1 MDIREASLIANI
13 SFDTLSSYTGTPI
26 PTDYKFVCWV
36 GDENEK
42 ELLDKLSDSGREFIQ
57 VACPRPITKLS
68 DTELNNEISRRMYE
82 AEKRYEE
89 MMEQGLV

>member
-13 SFDTLSSYTGTPI
+13 SFDSLSSYTGTPV
-26 PTDYKFVCWV
+26 PTDYQFVCWV

-42 ELLDKLSDSGREFIQ
+42 ELLDKLSKGGREFIQ

-68 DTELNNEISRRMYE
+68 DTELNNEMTRRRQIVEKQFE
-82 AEKRYEE
+82 AVVGQELK
-89 MMEQGLV
+89 